1 MNIQAICITLLS
13 GLSFF
18 IGYLITKLIKNEKKL
33 IIFSIGF
40 SFTIILGLIFF
51 DLLPE
56 CIEAIENKW
65 VIFGFT
71 LLGIL
76 LLKALDLFIPDH
88 EHEES
93 KRKDHMEHIGLISA
107 LALFI
112 HNIIE
117 GTAIYT
123 ASLTSL
129 SIGIFTSLG
138 VSFHNIPLGIQISSL
153 VKNKKE
159 KIILLSLLSLSS
171 ILGIIVIKLLKIT
184 LTEYIS
190 GVLISIT
197 LGMLIYIAFF
207 ELLCELKENIKKK
220 ELLIGIMT
228 SVILILVGH
237 IFH

>member
-1 MNIQAICITLLS
+1 MLPFIITILS

-18 IGYLITKLIKNEKKL
+18 IGYLITKFIKDEKKL
-33 IIFSIGF
+33 TIFSVGF
-40 SFTIILGLIFF
+40 SFVIIIGLILF

-56 CIEAIENKW
+56 CIESIQNKW
-65 VIFGFT
+65 
-71 LLGIL
+71 LIL
-76 LLKALDLFIPDH
+76 LYILIGIIGLKSLDLFVPDH
-88 EHEES
+88 HHS
-93 KRKDHMEHIGLISA
+93 NKKNHMEHIGIISFI
-107 LALFI
+107 ALFL
-112 HNIIE
+112 HNLVE
-117 GTAIYT
+117 GTGIY
-123 ASLTSL
+123 ATSINNI
-129 SIGIFTSLG
+129 SMGVFMALG

-228 SVILILVGH
+228 GVILILVGH